1 MFFSLENKEKT
12 CSGEKA
18 SILKKKDL
26 KEENKWWCATT
37 HWKSNI
43 MPFVT
48 PQTELQID
56 IVCNIYGKKSE
67 TF

>member
-12 CSGEKA
+12 CLGEKA
-18 SILKKKDL
+18 SVLKKKDL

-43 MPFVT
+43 IPFAT
-48 PQTELQID
+48 PQIELKID
-56 IVCNIYGKKSE
+56 IGRNTYG
-67 TF
+67 